1 MCIGRL
7 QWIVCRVRDCRG
19 HIAVT
24 FHATFAVRAFD
35 ASCLAIFLFGPR
47 SSVKSGVERDMTSD
61 EDRKRLMGSAS
72 KLLLVG
78 NSSSSGIVSGEV
90 GERDLSGEKLV
101 RLFVLSLMSISVCLL
116 PTLRMQGSE
125 LMVTRF
131 SGVCC

>member
-1 MCIGRL
+1 MRL
-7 QWIVCRVRDCRG
+7 ALRS
-19 HIAVT
+19 
-24 FHATFAVRAFD
+24 FF
-35 ASCLAIFLFGPR
+35 FGPR